1 MDEWQFIKSIQPSY
15 YRQSTLIKGVSDD
28 AAVFR
33 PTDKD
38 VVTAVDTMVEG
49 VHFSRK
55 TMEPYHIGYRVLAAN
70 LSDLAAMASTP
81 AFYLVSIV
89 IPEGWSELELKELY
103 SGMQD
108 LASFYK
114 MDLIGGDTVS
124 GSELSISVTV
134 IGYVEKEKARYRS
147 QAEPGDIVFATGT
160 LGDSRA
166 GLEVLLNGLSKEV
179 ASEEFF
185 IERHRTPDPRVS
197 FALALDKIPRTA
209 LNDISDGVANE
220 ANEIAEASC
229 VDVHLDMDKLPFT
242 SAMKE
247 LFPDTYK
254 EWMLSG
260 GEDFELVGAVE
271 KSWWPTVQQ
280 IAEKTGVKVSKIG
293 SVQTMER
300 KEPCVYLHED
310 GKKKVLTKSGYTH
323 LKKKGE

>member
-1 MDEWQFIKSIQPSY
+1 MDEFQFIQSIQPSY

-89 IPEGWSELELKELY
+89 IPEGWSEQELKELY
-103 SGMQD
+103 SGMQH
-108 LASFYK
+108 LASLYK

-134 IGYVEKEKARYRS
+134 IGYVEKDRARYRS

-166 GLEVLLNGLSKEV
+166 GLEILLNGSSGE
-179 ASEEFF
+179 ASEKFF
-185 IERHRTPDPRVS
+185 IERHRTPDPRVF
-197 FALALDKIPRTA
+197 FALELEEIPRIA

-220 ANEIAEASC
+220 ANEIVEASH
-229 VDVHLDMDKLPFT
+229 VDLHLDMDKLPFT
-242 SAMKE
+242 SSIKD

-254 EWMLSG
+254 DWILSG
-260 GEDFELVGAVE
+260 GEDFELVGTVE
-271 KSWWPTVQQ
+271 EALWPKVQQ
-280 IAEKTGVKVSKIG
+280 AAKKTGVKVSQIG
-293 SVQTMER
+293 SVQAM
-300 KEPCVYLHED
+300 KKKDPIVYLHEG
-310 GKKKVLTKSGYTH
+310 GKKNVLMKSGYTH
-323 LKKKGE
+323 LKTKGE

>member
-1 MDEWQFIKSIQPSY
+1 MDEFQFIQSIQPSY

-49 VHFSRK
+49 IHFSRK

-70 LSDLAAMASTP
+70 LSDLAAMASSP

-89 IPEGWSELELKELY
+89 IPEGWSEWELKELY
-103 SGMQD
+103 TGMQD
-108 LASFYK
+108 LASLYQ

-124 GSELSISVTV
+124 GSELSISITV
-134 IGYVEKEKARYRS
+134 IGYVEKDRARYRS
-147 QAEPGDIVFATGT
+147 QAEPGDVVFATGT

-166 GLEVLLNGLSKEV
+166 GLEILLNGLSGE

-185 IERHRTPDPRVS
+185 IERHRTPDPRVF
-197 FALALDKIPRTA
+197 FALELEAIPRIA

-220 ANEIAEASC
+220 ANEIAEASR
-229 VDVHLDMDKLPFT
+229 VDLHLDMDKLPFK
-242 SAMKE
+242 SSIKD

-254 EWMLSG
+254 DWILSG
-260 GEDFELVGAVE
+260 GEDFELIGTVE
-271 KSWWPTVQQ
+271 ESLWPKVQQ
-280 IAEKTGVKVSKIG
+280 AAIKTGVKVSQIG
-293 SVQTMER
+293 SVQAM
-300 KEPCVYLHED
+300 KKKDPHVYLHEG
-310 GKKKVLTKSGYTH
+310 GKKNLLKKSGYTH
-323 LKKKGE
+323 LKTKGE